1 MVDTIKRRL
10 VHFELVYLVTALVP
24 SETACLANS
33 PGNRS
38 LTAVCISREVM
49 VDLRQCKINTG
60 RILCRYVPLVVMGKL
75 AGFSGNSLEEV
86 VDEGVHDAHGLGR
99 HASVGVNLLQ
109 HLPQALTVRT
119 CEICGFSPCRCR
131 WRRTPS
137 SYPSSSSY
145 RPW

>member
-1 MVDTIKRRL
+1 MKQDHLNGLYNQARR
-10 VHFELVYLVTALVP
+10 VHLELVYLVTALVP

-38 LTAVCISREVM
+38 LTAVCISRDVM

-60 RILCRYVPLVVMGKL
+60 ENHCRYVPLVVMGEL

-109 HLPQALTVRT
+109 HLQT
-119 CEICGFSPCRCR
+119 
-131 WRRTPS
+131 
-137 SYPSSSSY
+137 
-145 RPW
+145 